1 VIDRVAGSHRKMVF
15 LGDPARAVT
24 VPVHAGRDL
33 KPGTLRSIIRR
44 AWFSVEEFSEL
55 LYRSP
60 DGAPAKS
67 EGATRSAPGLRF
79 APSGLRLLTQY
90 EK

>member
-15 LGDPARAVT
+15 PGDPARAVT

-44 AWFSVEEFSEL
+44 AGFSVDEFSEL
-55 LYRSP
+55 L
-60 DGAPAKS
+60 
-67 EGATRSAPGLRF
+67 
-79 APSGLRLLTQY
+79 
-90 EK
+90 